1 MKNNWYK
8 EDYKTFIGLTMEEK
22 RKWDEEAIDILNN
35 IKKQIIGNN
44 LAQDFSHFRYYI
56 CTSNG
61 GYVDS
66 YFIRFE
72 INDNEITDLEEMR
85 NLLTKIKIHYN
96 KNTKWKAF
104 QSHIEKDDEWGS
116 KNNAF
121 TFWLKKPMVDVKW
134 T

>member
-8 EDYKTFIGLTMEEK
+8 EGYKTFIGLTMEEK

-35 IKKQIIGNN
+35 IKKQIMGNN

-72 INDNEITDLEEMR
+72 INDNEITDLEEMK
-85 NLLTKIKIHYN
+85 NLLTKKKYIIIKILN
-96 KNTKWKAF
+96 GKLFKV
-104 QSHIEKDDEWGS
+104 I
-116 KNNAF
+116 
-121 TFWLKKPMVDVKW
+121 LKKMMNGEVRV
-134 T
+134 THLLFG

>member
-8 EDYKTFIGLTMEEK
+8 EGYKTFIGLTMEEK

-61 GYVDS
+61 GNVDS

-72 INDNEITDLEEMR
+72 INDNEIKDLEEMK

-116 KNNAF
+116 KENAF

-134 T
+134 I

>member
-8 EDYKTFIGLTMEEK
+8 EGYKTFIGLTMEEK

-44 LAQDFSHFRYYI
+44 LAQDFSYFRYYI

-61 GYVDS
+61 GNVDS

-72 INDNEITDLEEMR
+72 INDNEITDLKEMK

-104 QSHIEKDDEWGS
+104 QNHIEKDDEWGS
-116 KNNAF
+116 EYSAF
-121 TFWLKKPMVDVKW
+121 TFWLKKPMKDIKW
-134 T
+134 E

>member
-8 EDYKTFIGLTMEEK
+8 ENYKTFIGLTMEEK
-22 RKWDEEAIDILNN
+22 RKLDEEAINILND
-35 IKKQIIGNN
+35 IKKQIMENN
-44 LAQDFSHFRYYI
+44 LARDFSHLRYYI

-61 GYVDS
+61 GNVDS

-72 INDNEITDLEEMR
+72 INDNEITDLKEMK